1 MAPPLI
7 GVTGLQGA
15 YREHIRALESLG
27 ADVRVVRLAE
37 DLENLDGLVIPGG
50 ESTTMWMLMDR
61 MHLLEPLREAL
72 GKGLPTLG
80 TCAGMILLAE
90 RVTDAMDGQRGLE
103 VMDIGVRRNAY
114 GSQAESFEAEIDLD
128 LDLDGEPEPFPGVFI
143 RAPILDDPG
152 TAQVIA
158 THNGKPVGVRQ
169 GNFIALAFHPELS
182 GDLRVHEEFLRIV
195 EAYRKKRHG

>member
-1 MAPPLI
+1 VASPLI

-27 ADVRVVRLAE
+27 AQVRTVRLPD
-37 DLENLDGLVIPGG
+37 DLRGLDGLVIPGG

-61 MHLLEPLREAL
+61 MKLLEPLREAL
-72 GKGLPTLG
+72 RNGLPTLG

-90 RVTDAMDGQRGLE
+90 RVSDAMEGQRGLE

-114 GSQAESFEAEIDLD
+114 GSQAESFEADIELE
-128 LDLDGEPEPFPGVFI
+128 LDLDGDPEPFPGVFI
-143 RAPILDDPG
+143 RAPILEDPG

-169 GNFIALAFHPELS
+169 DNFMALSFHPELS
-182 GDLRVHEEFLRIV
+182 GDLRLHQEFLRIV
-195 EAYRKKRHG
+195 EAYRKERDG